1 MNDDLLFS
9 LEAQRTSIPIFS
21 ESNTV
26 NIFVEDS
33 GKEYIYEYIFCKMF
47 GDDFHKNKIFSTNGK
62 KGMEKYFRE
71 LGVYDSEDPNKKNI
85 YLVDGDFD
93 RYIYPEN
100 IINSR
105 NYIYLKTYNIESYYI
120 DKIAFETYA
129 KGYIR
134 CRHEELEQK
143 VKFDL
148 WLDTITKEASKLFFC
163 YAYIKKNNPED
174 QSVSQ
179 SPYLFLDDKTGFEK
193 DNKINL
199 YISKVI
205 SEHED
210 AAEEIDKIK
219 QIYFSQND
227 DEFNIICGKF
237 LMDSLFMHLR
247 NICLPYNRRTY
258 RKDDL
263 EWALITNMNVSKLD
277 YVKERI
283 IEIMRN

>member
-1 MNDDLLFS
+1 
-9 LEAQRTSIPIFS
+9 
-21 ESNTV
+21 
-26 NIFVEDS
+26 
-33 GKEYIYEYIFCKMF
+33 MF
-47 GDDFHKNKIFSTNGK
+47 
-62 KGMEKYFRE
+62 Y
-71 LGVYDSEDPNKKNI
+71 
-85 YLVDGDFD
+85 
-93 RYIYPEN
+93 
-100 IINSR
+100 
-105 NYIYLKTYNIESYYI
+105 
-120 DKIAFETYA
+120 
-129 KGYIR
+129 
-134 CRHEELEQK
+134 
-143 VKFDL
+143 
-148 WLDTITKEASKLFFC
+148 C

-179 SPYLFLDDKTGFEK
+179 SPYLFLDEKTGFEK
-193 DNKINL
+193 DDKINL